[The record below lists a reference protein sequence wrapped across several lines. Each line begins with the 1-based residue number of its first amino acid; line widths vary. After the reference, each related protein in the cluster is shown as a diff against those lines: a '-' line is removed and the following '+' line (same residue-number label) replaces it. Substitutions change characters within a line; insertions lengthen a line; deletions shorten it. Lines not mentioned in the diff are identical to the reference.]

1 MFRELSEPV
10 VAPGVMA
17 SLMEL
22 NIADSASMTGDARVQ
37 MAKDVKNVLRSMEA
51 DIPLGGGDIS
61 QAVYGGGFQEGSH
74 HLHGWASIANI
85 KSIT

>member
-51 DIPLGGGDIS
+51 PNRYLS
-61 QAVYGGGFQEGSH
+61 LFRGSSKNNV
-74 HLHGWASIANI
+74 LQRFTSI
-85 KSIT
+85 KYSYY

>member
-37 MAKDVKNVLRSMEA
+37 MAKDVKDVLRSMEA
-51 DIPLGGGDIS
+51 PNRYFSYAPVSSLLQRLIFLS
-61 QAVYGGGFQEGSH
+61 AKQTCRS
-74 HLHGWASIANI
+74 
-85 KSIT
+85 

>member
-51 DIPLGGGDIS
+51 PNRYL
-61 QAVYGGGFQEGSH
+61 
-74 HLHGWASIANI
+74 
-85 KSIT
+85 